1 MPEIQ
6 FFDRDADF
14 AITWRRLPHWSQPG
28 TLTFITFRTRDS
40 MPRPVVNAW
49 VRERNRILDQHGI
62 DPGGD
67 WRASLNDLPKAAQME
82 LRFLLTVR
90 WDSHLD
96 CSHGA
101 CVLRDSK
108 LAKIVGDSL
117 RMFDGDRYELTDFVV
132 MPNHVHVLAA
142 FESEEAMLSQVA
154 GWKRFTATQINKAL
168 ARRGHFWQEDQ
179 FDHLVRNGNQF
190 ESLRKY
196 IADNGPKLGLPPDQ
210 HLHWSKEM

>member
-1 MPEIQ
+1 
-6 FFDRDADF
+6 
-14 AITWRRLPHWSQPG
+14 
-28 TLTFITFRTRDS
+28 
-40 MPRPVVNAW
+40 
-49 VRERNRILDQHGI
+49 
-62 DPGGD
+62 
-67 WRASLNDLPKAAQME
+67 
-82 LRFLLTVR
+82 
-90 WDSHLD
+90 
-96 CSHGA
+96 
-101 CVLRDSK
+101 
-108 LAKIVGDSL
+108 
-117 RMFDGDRYELTDFVV
+117 MFDGDRYELTDFVV